1 MLINKWFDLL
11 KYPNLWIAFKATEK
25 DVRVKFKTERI
36 SSRIYDR
43 EQNLFI
49 NRGNRNNTIIHNT
62 FGLKLQ
68 KDDHHFKKMEAE
80 IFFLSRREMNYRK
93 ITKKQLK
100 SAGYMK
106 SMMNVKNRRYILIDK
121 GMLERKVTMTNE

>member
-1 MLINKWFDLL
+1 
-11 KYPNLWIAFKATEK
+11 
-25 DVRVKFKTERI
+25 
-36 SSRIYDR
+36 
-43 EQNLFI
+43 
-49 NRGNRNNTIIHNT
+49 
-62 FGLKLQ
+62 
-68 KDDHHFKKMEAE
+68 
-80 IFFLSRREMNYRK
+80 MNYRK